1 MSFFNPDEIK
11 KFVRK
16 NNTVLVVWDVQDALV
31 NSIFNKEEFL
41 SKLKELIDAAR
52 RNNVPIVY
60 TMITPYPERF
70 QPLYMR
76 LSFNAGDIYKE
87 VYPKEGD
94 VILRKNTPSIFVGTN
109 FELML
114 RNAGINAIV
123 FTGIATDIGIE
134 TSARHAQALGFI
146 PVIAKEAVSSSDKQ
160 AHERSLANM
169 QRLML
174 VLSNREIIELWEKS

>member
-1 MSFFNPDEIK
+1 MSFFNLDEIK
-11 KFVRK
+11 KLVKK
-16 NNTVLVVWDVQDALV
+16 NNSVLVVWDVQDALV
-31 NSIFNKEEFL
+31 NSIFNKDEFIN
-41 SKLKELIDAAR
+41 KLKELIDAAR
-52 RNNVPIVY
+52 KNNVPIVY
-60 TMITPYPERF
+60 TMITPFPERF
-70 QPLYMR
+70 QPIIR
-76 LSFNAGDIYKE
+76 RSFNPGDIYKE

-114 RNAGINAIV
+114 RNAGITSIV
-123 FTGIATDIGIE
+123 FTGIATDIGVE

-146 PVIAKEAVSSSDKQ
+146 PVIAKEAVSSADRQ

-174 VLSNREIIELWEKS
+174 VLSNREIIELWENS